1 MIENHKVGQNHH
13 FTSLGLRKKTKKKKT
28 ILQHGIIQNLTKHQ
42 IQDELN
48 FQGKNCYFS
57 HKKLGTL
64 FYKYQSLI
72 LTS

>member
-1 MIENHKVGQNHH
+1 MSRV
-13 FTSLGLRKKTKKKKT
+13 KKKKP

>member
-13 FTSLGLRKKTKKKKT
+13 FTSLGLRKKKKKKP
-28 ILQHGIIQNLTKHQ
+28 ILQHGIIQKLTKHQ

-57 HKKLGTL
+57 HKKSGTL
-64 FYKYQSLI
+64 FYKYQKLI